1 MWMARGQQETRLQEP
16 GAEWGEVTLS
26 GDTVGVSLAGER
38 RRVRVCLPGGY
49 HWVPDRGETVLVV
62 KSGPEEAPCVVGGQV
77 EESIRLVQPGDGR
90 TSVVRFCR
98 RAPGKGGGGGVAV
111 APGTGGEGMTVTQLR
126 EGDYRPDGA
135 GGFALATG
143 GAGVLERVLFLLTA
157 RRGGFPLLPEVG
169 SRLYLL
175 SRARPS
181 ARGALGASYAA
192 EALAGEEN
200 LRVLGAVWTE
210 ETRTLTVELEWQGEP
225 MQAVLDA
232 AALGWQDRQE
242 DRQEAGSI

>member
-1 MWMARGQQETRLQEP
+1 
-16 GAEWGEVTLS
+16 
-26 GDTVGVSLAGER
+26 
-38 RRVRVCLPGGY
+38 
-49 HWVPDRGETVLVV
+49 
-62 KSGPEEAPCVVGGQV
+62 
-77 EESIRLVQPGDGR
+77 
-90 TSVVRFCR
+90 
-98 RAPGKGGGGGVAV
+98 
-111 APGTGGEGMTVTQLR
+111 MTVTQLR

-232 AALGWQDRQE
+232 AALDQVAEQVALLQREMNLYTAQAEGLTGLLELLGLERAGETLEELRQTVAALLRIGGDSFTLAAMNDTLRGCGIPAQVEETE
-242 DRQEAGSI
+242 DPLEVVVSFPGVEGIPAGFEQTKARIEEILPCHLLVKYQFSDSV

>member
-77 EESIRLVQPGDGR
+77 EESIRPGDSADEGGDHP
-90 TSVVRFCR
+90 
-98 RAPGKGGGGGVAV
+98 APGKGGGGGVAV

>member
-1 MWMARGQQETRLQEP
+1 
-16 GAEWGEVTLS
+16 
-26 GDTVGVSLAGER
+26 
-38 RRVRVCLPGGY
+38 
-49 HWVPDRGETVLVV
+49 
-62 KSGPEEAPCVVGGQV
+62 
-77 EESIRLVQPGDGR
+77 
-90 TSVVRFCR
+90 
-98 RAPGKGGGGGVAV
+98 
-111 APGTGGEGMTVTQLR
+111 MTVTQLR

-192 EALAGEEN
+192 EN

>member
-1 MWMARGQQETRLQEP
+1 
-16 GAEWGEVTLS
+16 
-26 GDTVGVSLAGER
+26 
-38 RRVRVCLPGGY
+38 
-49 HWVPDRGETVLVV
+49 
-62 KSGPEEAPCVVGGQV
+62 
-77 EESIRLVQPGDGR
+77 
-90 TSVVRFCR
+90 
-98 RAPGKGGGGGVAV
+98 
-111 APGTGGEGMTVTQLR
+111 MTVTQLR

-192 EALAGEEN
+192 EALAYWARFG
-200 LRVLGAVWTE
+200 RRIRG
-210 ETRTLTVELEWQGEP
+210 R
-225 MQAVLDA
+225 
-232 AALGWQDRQE
+232 
-242 DRQEAGSI
+242 